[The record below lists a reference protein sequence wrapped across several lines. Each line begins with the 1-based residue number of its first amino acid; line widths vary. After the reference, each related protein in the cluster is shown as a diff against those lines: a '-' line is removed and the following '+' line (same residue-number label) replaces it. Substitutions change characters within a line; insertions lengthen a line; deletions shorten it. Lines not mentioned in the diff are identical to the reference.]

1 MPFLTE
7 EEKEQV
13 IQAITEAE
21 KNTSGE
27 IKVHIESQSQKPPL
41 ERAMEVF
48 VELGIHQ
55 TEARNGV
62 LIYICLQSKQL
73 AILGDEGI
81 NSVVEPD
88 FWECTRNLIL
98 DNFKNQ
104 EYKEGL
110 VKGILR
116 AGKRL
121 KAFFPYQSDDTN
133 ELSNDISFN

>member
-13 IQAITEAE
+13 VQAITEAE

-81 NSVVEPD
+81 NNVVEPD

-98 DNFKNQ
+98 DHFKNQ

>member
-81 NSVVEPD
+81 NNVVEPD

-98 DNFKNQ
+98 DYFKNGQ
-104 EYKEGL
+104 YKEGL
-110 VKGILR
+110 IKGVLR
-116 AGKRL
+116 AGERL
-121 KAFFPYQSDDTN
+121 KNFFPYQSDDAN
-133 ELSNDISFN
+133 ELSNDISVN